1 MTTSGAR
8 TALAGALSLSL
19 ALSGCA
25 LVGYPSGTPSPDAA
39 GRAPAPGMPAP
50 SGAAGAGGT
59 SPRAAAEGARAEGA
73 RAEGALAEGSITT
86 ANLPRRSDAGRTY
99 EVFGVEYQVLHS
111 AEGYVE
117 QGMASWYG
125 PQFHGRPTASGE
137 TFDQYA
143 LSAAHRTLPLHTW
156 VEVTNLENGER
167 LVVRVN
173 DRGPFAHTDQRIIDL
188 SFGAAQRLGV
198 IARGTARVEV
208 RALPEETGG

>member
-1 MTTSGAR
+1 
-8 TALAGALSLSL
+8 
-19 ALSGCA
+19 
-25 LVGYPSGTPSPDAA
+25 
-39 GRAPAPGMPAP
+39 
-50 SGAAGAGGT
+50 
-59 SPRAAAEGARAEGA
+59 
-73 RAEGALAEGSITT
+73 
-86 ANLPRRSDAGRTY
+86 
-99 EVFGVEYQVLHS
+99 VLHS